1 MALEIGDEGATSGMA
16 KAIYDKLNELLK
28 TPVPPE
34 DLANAQKVWKQLAF
48 GIATGVVTHLL
59 DNLEITGLA
68 VTGQVSLPIGG
79 NNASGAV
86 TLNQTAA
93 TSRLIR

>member
-59 DNLEITGLA
+59 SNLEVAGLGVA
-68 VTGQVSLPIGG
+68 GQVTLPIAGP
-79 NNASGAV
+79 NASGNV
-86 TLNQTAA
+86 SLGQTA
-93 TSRLIR
+93 TTTGLIR